1 MAELICENDC
11 TKHEVQLDTDDRK
24 MLSNFVVDYTLA
36 SAFYDDTTQ
45 DIVIRLKVVDD
56 VWFIYER

>member
-24 MLSNFVVDYTLA
+24 MLSNLVVDYTLV
-36 SAFYDDTTQ
+36 SAFYDEKTK
-45 DIVIRLKVVDD
+45 DIVIRIKN
-56 VWFIYER
+56 EEE